1 MELYKGSGRTEERE
15 LRDGSLR
22 RRIPGRSFGGL
33 ATALGPAALGVWSAG
48 GPGRA
53 TDCLRV
59 QWNGT
64 GRSNKSPSGVGCLYI
79 CSVQF
84 VNYRRGPFY
93 LALHSSLILDTSAT
107 PT

>member
-1 MELYKGSGRTEERE
+1 MQTEEAEEKDVEPSKGSGRTEEGNSGTDLFGRQ
-15 LRDGSLR
+15 
-22 RRIPGRSFGGL
+22 IPGRGVEGL

-53 TDCLRV
+53 TDYLRV

-84 VNYRRGPFY
+84 VNYSMGPFY
-93 LALHSSLILDTSAT
+93 
-107 PT
+107 